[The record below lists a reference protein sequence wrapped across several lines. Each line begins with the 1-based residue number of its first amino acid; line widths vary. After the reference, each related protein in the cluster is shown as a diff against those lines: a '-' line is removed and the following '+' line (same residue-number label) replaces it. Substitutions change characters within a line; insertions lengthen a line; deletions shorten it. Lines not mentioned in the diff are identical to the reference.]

1 MSSLANLARC
11 RLNARSTL
19 QLWLLFM
26 ACAATVAVL
35 IAALQRAD
43 GVLRLGRATRAT
55 PIQSWSTGSPAG
67 AVTTIMRLIQPE
79 LTSKLVRLG

>member
-1 MSSLANLARC
+1 MNPLANLARG

-26 ACAATVAVL
+26 ACAAAVAVL

-43 GVLRLGRATRAT
+43 GVLRLG
-55 PIQSWSTGSPAG
+55 
-67 AVTTIMRLIQPE
+67 V
-79 LTSKLVRLG
+79 